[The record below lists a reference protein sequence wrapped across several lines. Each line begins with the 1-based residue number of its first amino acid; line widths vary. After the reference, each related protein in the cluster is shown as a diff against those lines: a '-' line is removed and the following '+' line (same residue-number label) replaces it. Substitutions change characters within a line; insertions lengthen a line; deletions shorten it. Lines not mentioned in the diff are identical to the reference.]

1 MEAFHNVLNMPEY
14 GRIMSYGRALNMPGQ
29 CFIGFQISLGG
40 TGAINISSKTEEK
53 ETPQGSIV
61 EIFLLGTFKTTS

>member
-1 MEAFHNVLNMPEY
+1 MEAFHKVLNMPEY

-40 TGAINISSKTEEK
+40 TGAINIS
-53 ETPQGSIV
+53 
-61 EIFLLGTFKTTS
+61 